1 MKDNPRIHKSPH
13 HFYFDFSG
21 APQTT
26 DEIIERINNN
36 MISLM
41 TFLRVLNGN

>member
-1 MKDNPRIHKSPH
+1 MGNEPRTHKSPH

-26 DEIIERINNN
+26 DEIIKRINNKKYKK
-36 MISLM
+36 
-41 TFLRVLNGN
+41 